1 MAQSGVQVIAISSG
15 KGGVGKTN
23 AAINLSVSLAKQ
35 GKRVMLMDA
44 DLGLANIDIN
54 LGLHCPFNMAHVMS
68 GEKTF
73 RDIVMSGPH
82 GIKVVPAASGIYEMS
97 ALNNEQ
103 LQHLIQSFSEFDEAL
118 DYLIIDTAAGISD
131 MVLAFLNAS
140 HQILVVACDE
150 PSSITDAYALMKVM
164 NQRYGTSRFHFVASM
179 VKNEK
184 HGRGLYQKI
193 ERVVEHYLKASLIYL
208 GSVPRDEQLSMSNR
222 QQAAVVDMAPVSNS
236 ARAYE
241 RMAAQVA
248 RWPAPDRLSG
258 NMEFFVERL
267 LQSNA

>member
-1 MAQSGVQVIAISSG
+1 MTQTGVQVLAVGSG

-23 AAINLSVSLAKQ
+23 ASINIAIALAKQ
-35 GKRVMLMDA
+35 GQQVMLMDA
-44 DLGLANIDIN
+44 DLGLANIDVN

-68 GEKTF
+68 GEKAF
-73 RDIVMSGPH
+73 KDIVMTGPH

-103 LQHLIQSFSEFDEAL
+103 LQHLIQAFSEFDEAL
-118 DYLIIDTAAGISD
+118 DYLVIDTAAGISD
-131 MVLAFLNAS
+131 MVLAFLNAA

-164 NQRYGTSRFHFVASM
+164 NQRFSTSRFHFMASM

-184 HGRGLYQKI
+184 HGLGLYNKL
-193 ERVVEHYLKASLIYL
+193 ERVVEHYLKASVMYL
-208 GSVPRDEQLSMSNR
+208 GSVPRDEQLGQANR
-222 QQAAVVDMAPVSNS
+222 QQKAVVDTAPLSNS
-236 ARAYE
+236 SRAYE
-241 RMAAQVA
+241 RMASAIA

>member
-1 MAQSGVQVIAISSG
+1 MTQTGVQVLAVTSG

-23 AAINLSVSLAKQ
+23 ASINLAIALAKQ

-44 DLGLANIDIN
+44 DLGLANIDVS
-54 LGLHCPFNMAHVMS
+54 LGLHCPFNMAHVMG
-68 GEKTF
+68 GERAFK
-73 RDIVMSGPH
+73 DIVMTGPH
-82 GIKVVPAASGIYEMS
+82 GIKIVPAASGIYEMS

-103 LQHLIQSFSEFDEAL
+103 LQHLIQAFSEFDETL
-118 DYLIIDTAAGISD
+118 DYLVIDTAAGISD
-131 MVLAFLNAS
+131 MVLAFLNAA

-164 NQRYGTSRFHFVASM
+164 NQRFSTNRFHFMASM

-184 HGRGLYQKI
+184 HGRGLYHKL
-193 ERVVEHYLKASLIYL
+193 ERVVEHYLKASVMYL
-208 GSVPRDEQLSMSNR
+208 GSVPRDEQLGQANR
-222 QQAAVVDMAPVSNS
+222 QQKAVVDAAPLSNS
-236 ARAYE
+236 SRAYE
-241 RMAAQVA
+241 RMASAIA